1 MIFPQ
6 QKKCNLSYANFYQ
19 KLHEGR
25 RTHFCFPA
33 GRERIPKW
41 FEHQSIRQT
50 VISFW
55 FRNKIPSI
63 VLFFSIGGVANYNE
77 IIELRVNLFI
87 NGHKYTFY
95 VKKFIVG
102 SLFVSGHTYLFHLD
116 LEGLVHCSDN
126 YEKLESKLEEALS
139 KNEWIHTKLK
149 LEVRPELHTV
159 ERFLSTKFGIHVVKV
174 ENNLKDI
181 QFTNP
186 YRKSN
191 SMIYL
196 NTSVSKFLQ
205 QRMCLLPSLIP
216 LYLFVFS
223 FMVCF
228 GGYLIFFF

>member
-1 MIFPQ
+1 
-6 QKKCNLSYANFYQ
+6 
-19 KLHEGR
+19 
-25 RTHFCFPA
+25 
-33 GRERIPKW
+33 
-41 FEHQSIRQT
+41 
-50 VISFW
+50 
-55 FRNKIPSI
+55 
-63 VLFFSIGGVANYNE
+63 
-77 IIELRVNLFI
+77 LFI
-87 NGHKYTFY
+87 NGHKYTFH

-139 KNEWIHTKLK
+139 KNEWIHTELTLDTYIK
-149 LEVRPELHTV
+149 VRQELHIV

-186 YRKSN
+186 YRKSK
-191 SMIYL
+191 SKVYH
-196 NTSVSKFLQ
+196 NTSLSKFLQ
-205 QRMCLLPSLIP
+205 QRMCLLSSLIP